1 MKEKLK
7 SVKWGYP
14 TVFFVLTLIGICLI
28 ALNKTLIGLAIAI
41 GCILAIVGI
50 VYGALT
56 ISKKERDLVFALR
69 IFFSAICIIAGVVTA
84 AFNDGA
90 VEIIVAISSLLLI
103 IDASF
108 KLHTTAMSKRYSLPL
123 WWIILSISVLVII
136 GAFILIKYTPK
147 KIETTSIVLG
157 IIFIA
162 DAISNLLSAFFISA
176 YEHRLHDDILSDRE
190 IAIASMRRAE
200 KAEKKADNAAQRQI
214 KKAEREVKKEEKK
227 AKKAR
232 KQENGET
239 K

>member
-1 MKEKLK
+1 L
-7 SVKWGYP
+7 V
-14 TVFFVLTLIGICLI
+14 
-28 ALNKTLIGLAIAI
+28 GLAIAI

-56 ISKKERDLVFALR
+56 ISKKERDLIFALR

-147 KIETTSIVLG
+147 KIETTSILLG

-176 YEHRLHDDILSDRE
+176 YENRLHDDILSDPLIAKESKLRAQKAELKADRAAEKELKRKEKEAKRE
-190 IAIASMRRAE
+190 IKE
-200 KAEKKADNAAQRQI
+200 
-214 KKAEREVKKEEKK
+214 EEKK
-227 AKKAR
+227 AKKAA